1 MLSFDADV
9 LKIMPLSLICANVKP
24 LILGF
29 CFSLFIFAEINS
41 KSMEEF
47 EVSEASKKTKTVY
60 VSTIFSIALVLLM
73 LGMLGLILV
82 HAKNLSN
89 YVKENIVLNVIVDE
103 GAKETDILALQKEL
117 NNNAWVKQTQ
127 YVNKEVAQ
135 HNLTKDLGE
144 DFVNFLGYN
153 PLLSTID
160 VYMKADFAN
169 NQNIKALTEK
179 IQKNPLVKEVVY
191 QSSLIDGVN
200 KNISTI
206 SLIVLGFAIV
216 LLVIAVALINN
227 TIRLAIFSQRFLIKS
242 MQLVGATKNFIRKPF
257 ILVAALHGLIASF
270 IAIII
275 LLALLFYAQK
285 ELPEIIILRN
295 YTEFGIVFLG
305 MVGVGIL
312 ITGLSTHFAV
322 SKYLRLKIYDLY
334 R

>member
-1 MLSFDADV
+1 
-9 LKIMPLSLICANVKP
+9 
-24 LILGF
+24 
-29 CFSLFIFAEINS
+29 
-41 KSMEEF
+41 MEEF
-47 EVSEASKKTKTVY
+47 EVSEASKKTKTIY
-60 VSTIFSIALVLLM
+60 ISTIFSIALVLLM

-89 YVKENIVLNVIVDE
+89 YVKENIVLNIIVDE
-103 GAKETDILALQKEL
+103 GAKETDILAFRKDLES
-117 NNNAWVKQTQ
+117 NVAIKQTQ

-160 VYMKADFAN
+160 VYLKADYAN
-169 NQNIKALTEK
+169 NANIDALKKK
-179 IQKNPLVKEVVY
+179 IETNPVVKEVVY
-191 QSSLIDGVN
+191 QGSLIDMVN

-206 SLIVLGFAIV
+206 SLIVLGFAVI
-216 LLVIAVALINN
+216 LLVIAIALINN

-275 LLALLFYAQK
+275 LLGFLYYAQK
-285 ELPEIIILRN
+285 EIPEILILRN

-305 MVGVGIL
+305 MVIIGIF
-312 ITGLSTHFAV
+312 ITSISTLFAV
-322 SKYLRLKIYDLY
+322 SRYLRLKIYDLY